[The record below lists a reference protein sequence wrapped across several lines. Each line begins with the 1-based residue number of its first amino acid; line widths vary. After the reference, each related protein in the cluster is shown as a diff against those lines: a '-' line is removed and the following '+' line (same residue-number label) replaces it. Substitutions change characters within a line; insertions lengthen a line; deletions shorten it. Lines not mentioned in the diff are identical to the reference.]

1 MVRPLIVAGVWVT
14 AVLAT
19 ALALMWHGW
28 WVLPAAVLLALA
40 ALGTWDL
47 VQTRHTILRLYP
59 IIGHVRFLMEV
70 IRPEIRQYFI
80 ESNTEASPFD
90 RETRDLVYERAKATK
105 GDEPFGTEARCHRD
119 RLRVPAAFH
128 PCPVRRRAR
137 PAGAAWRTGL
147 YPAV

>member
-59 IIGHVRFLMEV
+59 IIGSR
-70 IRPEIRQYFI
+70 
-80 ESNTEASPFD
+80 ASCSRNRRNP
-90 RETRDLVYERAKATK
+90 
-105 GDEPFGTEARCHRD
+105 GDPTGSR
-119 RLRVPAAFH
+119 H
-128 PCPVRRRAR
+128 PPKSSGD
-137 PAGAAWRTGL
+137 P
-147 YPAV
+147 